1 MIPLRDCR
9 PVYVV
14 GVGMHKYQFVSD
26 TLYIE
31 MGLTAVRRALSDAGI
46 SFPDVESAYIGTT
59 GIGMAAGR
67 VMFNHL
73 GSTGLA
79 CTQVENAS
87 ASGSS
92 AFQMA
97 VHEVALGRRDVSIA
111 VGVDK
116 YGDQKRAVLKEAV
129 NRLSDTAAIPLVKY
143 ALMAEYLSKEKGLT
157 GEDLARVASKNH
169 CNAAQNPFAQ
179 FQKPRS
185 VDQVLAANKVAGTTT
200 SLMCCPRGEGA
211 AAAIICSEAAIK
223 RLGIDGGKPVRVTA
237 SALQSEKPQ
246 RGRDIPSVTLAQEV
260 TEMVY
265 AEAGISAADLDV
277 VELHDAFA
285 IEEILY
291 TETFGLAPKGEGQ
304 YFLRAGGSAIGGQCA
319 VNSSGGLIGQG
330 HPLGPTGIGQV
341 HEIVRQLRGENGARQ
356 QPDARVG
363 MAHMIGLGSIA
374 IAHILQKEV

>member
-1 MIPLRDCR
+1 MKLNEAR

-14 GVGMHKYQFVSD
+14 GVGMHPYQFVSD
-26 TLYIE
+26 TLYIH
-31 MGLTAVRRALSDAGI
+31 MGLTAVRAALADAGI
-46 SFPDVESAYIGTT
+46 AFPEVESAYVGCT

-67 VMFNHL
+67 IMFNHL

-97 VHEVALGRRDVSIA
+97 VHEVALGRRDVVLA

-116 YGDQKRAVLKEAV
+116 YGDQVRAVGKEAV

-157 GEDLARVASKNH
+157 AEDLARVASKNH
-169 CNAAQNPFAQ
+169 TNASKNRFAQ
-179 FQKPRS
+179 FRKPRT
-185 VDQVLAANKVAGTTT
+185 VDQVLAATVVAGTTT

-211 AAAIICSEAAIK
+211 AAAILCSENAIR
-223 RLGIDGGKPVRVTA
+223 RLGITADPIRVTA
-237 SALQSEKPQ
+237 SALQSERPQ
-246 RGRDIPSVTLAQEV
+246 QGREIPSVTLAQRV
-260 TEMVY
+260 TEMAY
-265 AEAGISAADLDV
+265 AEAGITAADLDC

-291 TETFGLAPKGEGQ
+291 TETFGLAPRGEGQ
-304 YFLRAGGSAIGGQCA
+304 HFLRDGGSAIGGQCC
-319 VNSSGGLIGQG
+319 VTSSGGLIGQG
-330 HPLGPTGIGQV
+330 HPLGPTGLGQV
-341 HEIVRQLRGENGARQ
+341 HEIVNQLRGRNGDRQ
-356 QPDARVG
+356 QPDAKIG